1 MLWHAMKLGVVTTK
15 AFLEKNCK
23 LGPCSIHID
32 GLELVYEAL
41 GGGKYVKEK
50 LMSWRYNANLAG
62 KWNAMSIL

>member
-15 AFLEKNCK
+15 AFLEKSCN

-41 GGGKYVKEK
+41 GHRRWKVRQRKTDVME
-50 LMSWRYNANLAG
+50 
-62 KWNAMSIL
+62 I